1 MAICVAVNSEG
12 HLVQSVSS
20 IESCMGHILL
30 NIGEYQNIT
39 LQHTVLAIPE
49 TSDFAA
55 AWAAGFILPC
65 TVGLIA
71 YCVGQI
77 VKVWNK

>member
-20 IESCMGHILL
+20 VESCTGHILL
-30 NIGEYQNIT
+30 NVGEYQNIT
-39 LQHTVLAIPE
+39 LQHTALAMPDG
-49 TSDFAA
+49 TDFAA
-55 AWAAGFILPC
+55 AWGAGFILPM

-71 YCVGQI
+71 YCVAQI
-77 VKVWNK
+77 VKVWDK